1 MLKSKNDCTCVLRD
15 KKTGRKLI
23 TFSATQAVDPVF
35 SAGFEGGGIA
45 SASQSFSIFTETVY
59 KYKPYQH
66 TVEIGDKTYI
76 LTSFSKSIRR
86 RLGAGWGNRPRTV
99 YILNLE

>member
-1 MLKSKNDCTCVLRD
+1 MLKPKRDFICVLRD
-15 KKTGRKLI
+15 KKTGESLI
-23 TFSATQAVDPVF
+23 SFSATQAVDPVF
-35 SAGFEGGGIA
+35 SADFEGGGVA
-45 SASQSFSIFTETVY
+45 SASQSFSVFTETAY
-59 KYKPYQH
+59 DYKPLQH

-76 LTSFSKSIRR
+76 LTSFSRLIRR